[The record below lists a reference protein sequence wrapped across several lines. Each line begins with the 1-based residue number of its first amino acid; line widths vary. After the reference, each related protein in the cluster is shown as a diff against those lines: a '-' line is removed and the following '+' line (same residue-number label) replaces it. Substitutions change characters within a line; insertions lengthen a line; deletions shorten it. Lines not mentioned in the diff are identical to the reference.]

1 MTRAGRSP
9 GASGPANGYLD
20 RSNRPFVS
28 LLAILPALALYEIGT
43 QFFTTAAMHGRE
55 QQVIA
60 FSELRQFFHFFG
72 ASGRHLPAMAVIASL
87 LAWHIA
93 KSDRW
98 TFSFKTLI
106 GMVGESIL
114 LSLPLFCFGYL
125 LARFFPLAAT
135 THGHHIRD
143 HLRDMV
149 IMSLGA
155 GIYEEFV
162 FRLAFFALVSLLLR
176 DVLRLHIGFG
186 YLLMVL
192 SSAVAFAAYH
202 YLDPTQH
209 FDPHVFAFRVMAG
222 IYFGI
227 VFLIRGFGVTSLSHI
242 SYDLIF
248 TFTQL
253 I

>member
-1 MTRAGRSP
+1 MTRTGRSP
-9 GASGPANGYLD
+9 GASGAANGYLD
-20 RSNRPFVS
+20 RSSRPFVS

-72 ASGRHLPAMAVIASL
+72 ASGRHLPAMAVVASL

-106 GMVGESIL
+106 GMVAESIL

-155 GIYEEFV
+155 GIYE
-162 FRLAFFALVSLLLR
+162 
-176 DVLRLHIGFG
+176 
-186 YLLMVL
+186 
-192 SSAVAFAAYH
+192 
-202 YLDPTQH
+202 
-209 FDPHVFAFRVMAG
+209 
-222 IYFGI
+222 
-227 VFLIRGFGVTSLSHI
+227 
-242 SYDLIF
+242 
-248 TFTQL
+248 
-253 I
+253 